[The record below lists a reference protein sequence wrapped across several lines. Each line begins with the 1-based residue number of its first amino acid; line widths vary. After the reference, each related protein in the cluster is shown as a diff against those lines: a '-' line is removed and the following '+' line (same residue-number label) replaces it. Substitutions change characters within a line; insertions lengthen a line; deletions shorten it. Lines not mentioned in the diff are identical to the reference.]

1 MSYKGPVDC
10 FLRVHKEQG
19 ILAFWR
25 GNVAGVLRYF
35 PSHSINFAFKDRYK
49 TILSSFFGLDRNKEV
64 IDLFVIFILFYF
76 FLFYFHLFYASYF
89 ILSPILLSIL
99 ISLFI
104 SFLPLFSV
112 KFPFLFS
119 YLFLLSLKFVFLSV
133 KFTFF

>member
-64 IDLFVIFILFYF
+64 SLSYYF
-76 FLFYFHLFYASYF
+76 FFYCN
-89 ILSPILLSIL
+89 
-99 ISLFI
+99 ISDLT
-104 SFLPLFSV
+104 FLY
-112 KFPFLFS
+112 
-119 YLFLLSLKFVFLSV
+119 YLH
-133 KFTFF
+133 